1 MLIKTVNRR
10 DFLKTS
16 LFTVGVAGIVP
27 QFLFRSKTA
36 LAAIV
41 DNENILVIV
50 QLTGGND
57 GLNTVIPYTNDIYF
71 RSRPRLKLEK
81 SEWITVNDEIA
92 LNSNLTGIKD
102 LYDNGKVALIQG
114 VGYPNPNRSHF
125 RSMDIWHS
133 ASDSDEY
140 LTDGWLGRYMHL
152 HGGEKPDPMMGININ
167 TTISPAMKNK
177 YGIGVAY
184 DGNTGGRGGRSTG
197 GRPVSGGQ
205 NRMDIPDRMVK
216 NEIELRSS
224 NLDFIKFTQVN
235 ARHSRVT
242 IEEAARSYRSLSDYP
257 QTQLGRRL
265 RLIAAGIAENLPA
278 RIYYTSLGSFDTH
291 ANQRQQHFNLLQ
303 QFSEAL
309 SAFQND
315 IEKQGLA
322 DRVTVMTFSE
332 FGRRVSEN
340 GSNGT
345 DHGTAAPMFVMGSK
359 VNGGIYGSHPD
370 LSDLDEGDLKFST
383 DFRSVYASL
392 LDNWLDADSEV
403 VLGRK
408 FQNLRLI

>member
-16 LFTVGVAGIVP
+16 LYTVGVAGIVP
-27 QFLFRSKTA
+27 QFLFRSKTV
-36 LAAIV
+36 LGAIK
-41 DNENILVIV
+41 DNDNILVIV

-71 RSRPRLKLEK
+71 RSRPRLKLDK

-92 LNSNLTGIKD
+92 LNSSLSGIKN
-102 LYDNGKVALIQG
+102 LYDNGNVALIQG

-140 LTDGWLGRYMHL
+140 LSDGWLGRYMHL
-152 HGGEKPDPMMGININ
+152 HGGEKPDPMLGININ
-167 TTISPAMKNK
+167 STISPAMKNK
-177 YGIGVAY
+177 YGIGVAFE
-184 DGNTGGRGGRSTG
+184 GNTRGRGGQSTRS
-197 GRPVSGGQ
+197 RFAPNRQ
-205 NRMDIPDRMVK
+205 NGMDIQEKMIK
-216 NEIELRSS
+216 NEIENRAS

-235 ARHSRVT
+235 ALHSRVT
-242 IEEAARSYRSLSDYP
+242 IEEAARNYRSLSDYP

-265 RLIAAGIAENLPA
+265 RLIAAGISENLPA
-278 RIYYTSLGSFDTH
+278 RIYYTSFGSFDTH

-303 QFSEAL
+303 QFSSSL

-315 IEKQGLA
+315 IEKQGFA
-322 DRVTVMTFSE
+322 DRVTVLTFSE

-345 DHGTAAPMFVMGSK
+345 DHGTAAPMFVIGSK

-370 LSDLDEGDLKFST
+370 LSDLDEGDLKFNT

-392 LDNWLDADSEV
+392 LENWLNADSEA

-408 FQNLRLI
+408 FKKLRLL

>member
-27 QFLFRSKTA
+27 QFLFRSKTTLGA
-36 LAAIV
+36 VA

-81 SEWITVNDEIA
+81 NEWITINDEIA
-92 LNSNLTGIKD
+92 LNSSLSGIKD
-102 LYDNGKVALIQG
+102 LYDNERIALVQG

-167 TTISPAMKNK
+167 NSISPAMKNK
-177 YGIGVAY
+177 YGIGVAF
-184 DGNTGGRGGRSTG
+184 DGNTGGRGGRSAG
-197 GRPVSGGQ
+197 GRTTSDGQ
-205 NRMDIPDRMVK
+205 NRMDNSDNIKM
-216 NEIELRSS
+216 NELDNRSS

-235 ARHSRVT
+235 AHNSRVS
-242 IEEAARSYRSLSDYP
+242 IEEAARNYRSLTDYP
-257 QTQLGRRL
+257 QTQLGRRM

-278 RIYYTSLGSFDTH
+278 RIFYTSFGNFDTH
-291 ANQRQQHFNLLQ
+291 ANQRQQHINLLQ
-303 QFSEAL
+303 QFSGAL
-309 SAFQND
+309 SAFQSD
-315 IEKQGLA
+315 IEKQGFA

-359 VNGGIYGSHPD
+359 INGGIFGSHPD
-370 LSDLDEGDLKFST
+370 LLDLDENDLKFST

-392 LDNWLDADSEV
+392 LDNWLDADSEA

-408 FQNLRLI
+408 FQKLGIL